1 MKPKV
6 LILKGGNSIERE
18 ISLKSFD
25 NFIKYIDNNKYNI
38 KDLDIKEPNFFS
50 LKAIEEE
57 NPDIVFNLIHGGF
70 GEDGTLQNFLS
81 MLDIKYVGSKSLSSA
96 LCMDKNL
103 SKTILKANNIPIAD
117 YIYIKKESNLEEYIN
132 EIEQLEY
139 PVIVKPNCGGASIGL
154 EIAENENKLREAIEK
169 IKKLRQDI
177 IIEKFIDGQEVVCT
191 VIQTEEGVN
200 IMPILDINITEGI
213 YDFEA
218 KYKLD
223 TDIRF
228 SKFPKFLKNMIK
240 EIAKK
245 SFEVLKC
252 EGYANIDFI
261 VKDEQIYVLE
271 VNTVPGFTDKSILPR
286 GLRLSDIKISDF
298 IDYLINF
305 SLS

>member
-1 MKPKV
+1 MSVYDFYYDETEHSRKINYKT
-6 LILKGGNSIERE
+6 LNAENYY
-18 ISLKSFD
+18 D
-25 NFIKYIDNNKYNI
+25 NFVTMILGCPSED
-38 KDLDIKEPNFFS
+38 KE
-50 LKAIEEE
+50 
-57 NPDIVFNLIHGGF
+57 LI
-70 GEDGTLQNFLS
+70 QRFL
-81 MLDIKYVGSKSLSSA
+81 
-96 LCMDKNL
+96 
-103 SKTILKANNIPIAD
+103 
-117 YIYIKKESNLEEYIN
+117 
-132 EIEQLEY
+132 
-139 PVIVKPNCGGASIGL
+139 
-154 EIAENENKLREAIEK
+154 
-169 IKKLRQDI
+169 
-177 IIEKFIDGQEVVCT
+177 
-191 VIQTEEGVN
+191 
-200 IMPILDINITEGI
+200 
-213 YDFEA
+213 DFEA
-218 KYKLD
+218 KYELD